1 MLDNEEYSV
10 GYKKPPKKS
19 QFKSGKSGN
28 PKGRPKKSKNLETL
42 FKNELQEK
50 IIINENGRRTTVTK
64 REAFVKTLVNDSL
77 LMKTNSVRSVLTIIQ
92 AIDEK
97 EAAKVQNSNKDKI
110 SEEDKKILERF
121 MGEKI
126 SEEINDE

>member
-50 IIINENGRRTTVTK
+50 IIINENGRRTKVTK

-77 LMKTNSVRSVLTIIQ
+77 LMKTNSVKALLTIMQ
-92 AIDEK
+92 DIDEK
-97 EAAKVQNSNKDKI
+97 EAAKIHNSYKDKI